1 MRIIL
6 ITGISGSGK
15 SVALNVLEDAGY
27 YCVDN
32 LPAQFIPELACYLA
46 DQGYSQL
53 GVATDIRSR
62 ESLARLPDTVR
73 ELAAN
78 HQVQVLYLTASTDA
92 LVQRYS
98 ETRRRH
104 PLSASRSWHGRW
116 HAQRY
121 LADRGHRDGAELL
134 SPLAES
140 AHRIDTSNVRT
151 NTLRSWIKEL
161 IQDENDSQP
170 AHAAVRVVRVQA
182 RRAQRRRSRLR
193 RALPA
198 EPYYDLALRP
208 LTGRDA
214 PVIDFLQ
221 SQPMVLAMAEDI
233 RAYVEKW
240 LPSFIADNRSYLTVA
255 IGCTG
260 GQHRSVFIAERLAN
274 YFRAHGNVLVRHREL
289 APLADARRPPFSH
302 DWSRPTA
309 CRPFFPAP
317 HPIPLPWMRC
327 RCSPCTRSCFQ
338 TAVCLSVYSRNATST
353 WCAIVRDHLPFGV
366 CLIATGEV
374 AQPGQTTEPESI
386 GCLAEIVDCNV
397 EQLGVL
403 LIETRGRQRFRVL
416 SRHAR

>member
-32 LPAQFIPELACYLA
+32 LPAQFIPELATYLA
-46 DQGYSQL
+46 DQGYSHL

-73 ELAAN
+73 ELSAQ
-78 HQVQVLYLTASTDA
+78 HQVQVLFLTANTDA

-104 PLSASRSWHGRW
+104 PLSTRVGSANGGTGPDKAEAEAEAATSDTSLIEAIEMER
-116 HAQRY
+116 
-121 LADRGHRDGAELL
+121 ELL
-134 SPLAES
+134 SPLSES

-161 IQDENDSQP
+161 ISSNGGTESEPLTLLFESFGFKHGVPSDADMVFD
-170 AHAAVRVVRVQA
+170 VR
-182 RRAQRRRSRLR
+182 S
-193 RALPA
+193 LPN
-198 EPYYDLALRP
+198 PYYDLALRP

-214 PVIDFLQ
+214 PVVDFLQ

-274 YFRAHGNVLVRHREL
+274 YFRAHGNVLVRHREM
-289 APLADARRPPFSH
+289 AS
-302 DWSRPTA
+302 
-309 CRPFFPAP
+309 
-317 HPIPLPWMRC
+317 
-327 RCSPCTRSCFQ
+327 
-338 TAVCLSVYSRNATST
+338 
-353 WCAIVRDHLPFGV
+353 G
-366 CLIATGEV
+366 G
-374 AQPGQTTEPESI
+374 
-386 GCLAEIVDCNV
+386 
-397 EQLGVL
+397 
-403 LIETRGRQRFRVL
+403 
-416 SRHAR
+416 

>member
-32 LPAQFIPELACYLA
+32 LPAQFIPELTSYLA
-46 DQGYSQL
+46 DQGYTHL

-73 ELAAN
+73 SLAAE
-78 HQVQVLYLTASTDA
+78 HQVQVLFLTASTDA

-104 PLSASRSWHGRW
+104 PLSAQTD
-116 HAQRY
+116 AP
-121 LADRGHRDGAELL
+121 LATTDSVEGGDTRINTSLIEAIEMERELL

-151 NTLRSWIKEL
+151 NALRSWIKEL
-161 IQDENDSQP
+161 IRDDRQQLTLLFESFGFKHGVPSDADLVFD
-170 AHAAVRVVRVQA
+170 VR
-182 RRAQRRRSRLR
+182 S
-193 RALPA
+193 LPN
-198 EPYYDLALRP
+198 PYYDLALRP

-289 APLADARRPPFSH
+289 APAS
-302 DWSRPTA
+302 
-309 CRPFFPAP
+309 
-317 HPIPLPWMRC
+317 
-327 RCSPCTRSCFQ
+327 
-338 TAVCLSVYSRNATST
+338 
-353 WCAIVRDHLPFGV
+353 
-366 CLIATGEV
+366 
-374 AQPGQTTEPESI
+374 
-386 GCLAEIVDCNV
+386 
-397 EQLGVL
+397 
-403 LIETRGRQRFRVL
+403 
-416 SRHAR
+416 

>member
-32 LPAQFIPELACYLA
+32 LPAQFIPELTRYL
-46 DQGYSQL
+46 DGQGYTHL

-62 ESLARLPDTVR
+62 ESLDQLPDTVR
-73 ELAAN
+73 ALAAE
-78 HQVQVLYLTASTDA
+78 HQVEVIFLTASTDA

-104 PLSASRSWHGRW
+104 PLSART
-116 HAQRY
+116 
-121 LADRGHRDGAELL
+121 DGAAGGGAFNDTALMEAIEMERALL
-134 SPLAES
+134 SPLAEA

-161 IQDENDSQP
+161 IRDDSQRLTLLFESFGFKHGVP
-170 AHAAVRVVRVQA
+170 SDADMVFDVR
-182 RRAQRRRSRLR
+182 S
-193 RALPA
+193 LPN
-198 EPYYDLALRP
+198 PYYDLALRP
-208 LTGRDA
+208 LTGRDT

-221 SQPMVLAMAEDI
+221 AQPMVLAMAEDI

-260 GQHRSVFIAERLAN
+260 GQHRSVYIAERLAN

-289 APLADARRPPFSH
+289 APA
-302 DWSRPTA
+302 
-309 CRPFFPAP
+309 
-317 HPIPLPWMRC
+317 
-327 RCSPCTRSCFQ
+327 
-338 TAVCLSVYSRNATST
+338 
-353 WCAIVRDHLPFGV
+353 G
-366 CLIATGEV
+366 
-374 AQPGQTTEPESI
+374 
-386 GCLAEIVDCNV
+386 
-397 EQLGVL
+397 
-403 LIETRGRQRFRVL
+403 
-416 SRHAR
+416 

>member
-32 LPAQFIPELACYLA
+32 LPAQFIPELAQYLA
-46 DQGYSQL
+46 AQGYTHL

-62 ESLARLPDTVR
+62 ESLDELPATLRD
-73 ELAAN
+73 LASE
-78 HQVQVLYLTASTDA
+78 HQVRVVFLTANTDA

-104 PLSASRSWHGRW
+104 PLSMRAAMAGLS
-116 HAQRY
+116 ANTKDENP
-121 LADRGHRDGAELL
+121 ADNAAEAAFNDTSLIEAIEMERELL
-134 SPLAES
+134 SPLAEA

-151 NTLRSWIKEL
+151 NTLRAWIKEF
-161 IQDENDSQP
+161 
-170 AHAAVRVVRVQA
+170 VRGDDLKLTLLFESFGFKHGVPSDADLVFDVR
-182 RRAQRRRSRLR
+182 S
-193 RALPA
+193 LPN
-198 EPYYDLALRP
+198 PYYDLALRP
-208 LTGRDA
+208 LTGRDE
-214 PVIDFLQ
+214 PVINFLQ

-289 APLADARRPPFSH
+289 AP
-302 DWSRPTA
+302 
-309 CRPFFPAP
+309 
-317 HPIPLPWMRC
+317 
-327 RCSPCTRSCFQ
+327 
-338 TAVCLSVYSRNATST
+338 
-353 WCAIVRDHLPFGV
+353 G
-366 CLIATGEV
+366 G
-374 AQPGQTTEPESI
+374 
-386 GCLAEIVDCNV
+386 
-397 EQLGVL
+397 
-403 LIETRGRQRFRVL
+403 
-416 SRHAR
+416 

>member
-32 LPAQFIPELACYLA
+32 LPAQFIPALASYLA
-46 DQGYSQL
+46 EQGYTHL

-62 ESLARLPDTVR
+62 ESLVRLPDTVR

-78 HQVQVLYLTASTDA
+78 HQVQVLFLTASTDA

-104 PLSASRSWHGRW
+104 PLSARIE
-116 HAQRY
+116 A
-121 LADRGHRDGAELL
+121 GAASDTPNDTSLIEAIEMERELL

-161 IQDENDSQP
+161 IQEDNSRQLTLLFESFGFKHGVPSD
-170 AHAAVRVVRVQA
+170 ADLVFDVR
-182 RRAQRRRSRLR
+182 S
-193 RALPA
+193 LPN
-198 EPYYDLALRP
+198 PYYDLVLRP

-214 PVIDFLQ
+214 PVIEFLQ

-240 LPSFIADNRSYLTVA
+240 LPSFITDNRSYLTVA

-274 YFRAHGNVLVRHREL
+274 YFRAHGNVMVRHREL
-289 APLADARRPPFSH
+289 APA
-302 DWSRPTA
+302 
-309 CRPFFPAP
+309 
-317 HPIPLPWMRC
+317 
-327 RCSPCTRSCFQ
+327 
-338 TAVCLSVYSRNATST
+338 
-353 WCAIVRDHLPFGV
+353 G
-366 CLIATGEV
+366 
-374 AQPGQTTEPESI
+374 
-386 GCLAEIVDCNV
+386 
-397 EQLGVL
+397 
-403 LIETRGRQRFRVL
+403 
-416 SRHAR
+416 